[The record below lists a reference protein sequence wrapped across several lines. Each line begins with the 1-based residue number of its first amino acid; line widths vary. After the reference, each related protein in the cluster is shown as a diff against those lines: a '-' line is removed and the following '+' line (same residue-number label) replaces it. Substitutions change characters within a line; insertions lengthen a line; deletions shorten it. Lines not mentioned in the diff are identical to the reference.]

1 MFGGLIK
8 SFYLYTIIINI
19 NTMYQ
24 ISKNIR
30 KYSPTPIVEIITDER
45 GNTSEKI
52 VLISPLPKKEGNE
65 LSAKIVELLNK
76 S

>member
-1 MFGGLIK
+1 
-8 SFYLYTIIINI
+8 
-19 NTMYQ
+19 MYQ